1 MLAPCV
7 AAAALEDVAGA
18 EVLEEVG
25 EVPEEVCEVPEEVGE
40 VPEEVGEVL
49 VAAVAVLDKVTPYE
63 TKKKH

>member
-25 EVPEEVCEVPEEVGE
+25 ELTEEVCEVPEEVGE
-40 VPEEVGEVL
+40 VPEVGEVL

-63 TKKKH
+63 TEKKH